1 MEEQHFDVAALDATK
16 EKQSTL
22 TANAKCFCI
31 TMKKQKADL
40 LLIPNLKKEEL
51 NLSQCGMKVLM
62 IFLFNFK
69 VPRKTS
75 LNFHMIEK
83 KSFDI
88 KVPLNLKYYLIES
101 IIQPAPQRLHL
112 L

>member
-1 MEEQHFDVAALDATK
+1 MLQRKNSPHLL
-16 EKQSTL
+16 S
-22 TANAKCFCI
+22 NAKCYCI
-31 TMKKQKADL
+31 AMKKQTADL

-88 KVPLNLKYYLIES
+88 KVALNLKYYPIES
-101 IIQPAPQRLHL
+101 ITQPAPQRLHL